1 MYRGELYAAVRRS
14 VYVEG
19 LSERAAARHFGL
31 ARETV
36 RKMLR
41 YRRPPG
47 YRRAQPI
54 RRPKLDAFTGI
65 IDQILREDQSRPKK
79 QRHTAK
85 RIGERLRAEYG
96 FTGGDTI
103 VNTYVRE
110 RRLGGQEMFVPLAH
124 PPGDAQADFG
134 EALVVIAGVECKAHY
149 LVVDLP
155 HSDDGFVKAF
165 PAETTEAFCD
175 GHNAAFC
182 YFGGVP
188 RRIVYDN
195 TKLAVARILGDGTRQ
210 RTQVFSELQSHYLF
224 DDRFGRPGKGND
236 KGKVEGLVGH
246 ARRNFFVPIPRFD
259 SWDALNADL
268 ACQCRARRR
277 RRLRRH
283 TETIGERFARDRA
296 ALLPLPPVPY
306 DARETRP
313 TRVTSLALVRY
324 RRNDYSVPTA
334 YGHREVLVKG
344 SVDDVVI
351 VCGSDEIARHRRSY
365 GREELIFDP
374 RHYLALLERKTGA
387 LDQAAPLAGWALPE
401 EFLRLR
407 RLLEARLGKPGTRE
421 YVQVLRLLE
430 DFRLDHVR
438 GAVQDA
444 VRLGAIGFDA
454 VKHTQTRQRF
464 RLARATRDRVP
475 VDTLGSRHRTE
486 TWPAGPTVR
495 WEPSSGD
502 TPGTPP
508 RSPHAKARSFARR
521 APFTKPFR
529 CSLDS
534 FQNHQSRVRAQ
545 HDLDSGSNRSLLS
558 RDRNRTR
565 FRRSSRPRSDAR
577 PAPASRGNLG
587 MLMGHRMRSFRLRSW
602 LFARCLRQHAVDQI
616 KCREL
621 QRGDRRL

>member
-1 MYRGELYAAVRRS
+1 MEFYAAVRRS

-19 LSERAAARHFGL
+19 LSERAAARRFGL

-41 YRRPPG
+41 YRLPPG

-54 RRPKLDAFTGI
+54 RRPKLDAFTGV

-79 QRHTAK
+79 QRHTAT

-103 VNTYVRE
+103 VKAYVRAP
-110 RRLGGQEMFVPLAH
+110 RLGGQEMFVPLAH
-124 PPGDAQADFG
+124 PPGDAQADVG
-134 EALVVIAGVECKAHY
+134 EALVVIAGVECKAHD

-175 GHNAAFC
+175 GHNAAFT

-224 DDRFGRPGKGND
+224 DARFGRPGKGND
-236 KGKVEGLVGH
+236 KGKVEGLVGY
-246 ARRNFFVPIPRFD
+246 ARRNFFVPIPRVG

-268 ACQCRARRR
+268 ERQCNARRG

-283 TETIGERFARDRA
+283 TETIEERFARDRE

-306 DARETRP
+306 DACDTRT
-313 TRVTSLALVRY
+313 TRVTSLSLVRY

-365 GREELIFDP
+365 GREELIFNP

-407 RLLEARLGKPGTRE
+407 RLLEARLGKAGTRE

-430 DFRLDHVR
+430 DFRLDHVS

-444 VRLGAIGFDA
+444 VRLGAVGFDA
-454 VKHTQTRQRF
+454 VKHLVLC
-464 RLARATRDRVP
+464 RLD
-475 VDTLGSRHRTE
+475 HR
-486 TWPAGPTVR
+486 
-495 WEPSSGD
+495 
-502 TPGTPP
+502 PP
-508 RSPHAKARSFARR
+508 RLDLAQYPHLPVARVATT
-521 APFTKPFR
+521 AAANY
-529 CSLDS
+529 L
-534 FQNHQSRVRAQ
+534 A
-545 HDLDSGSNRSLLS
+545 LLG
-558 RDRNRTR
+558 
-565 FRRSSRPRSDAR
+565 A
-577 PAPASRGNLG
+577 
-587 MLMGHRMRSFRLRSW
+587 
-602 LFARCLRQHAVDQI
+602 
-616 KCREL
+616 E
-621 QRGDRRL
+621 